1 MSGALAI
8 KDAIR
13 DFLRKYDE
21 VTTPLIRFVMS
32 LILFWSINSMYG
44 YSDLFE
50 RGMVVFLL
58 SVICALVSSP
68 VAVMLAAIMI
78 IVNCFSVSTEV
89 GLISALL
96 VLIVYGTYMRMF
108 PKCSW
113 ILAFVPIMYIFKLE
127 FAVPIVVAIF
137 AGASGIIP
145 AVFGVL
151 LFYFSEYTD
160 EVASMLRTAA
170 DEEDVQPFTYIVDAI
185 LKNKEMLLT
194 MMVFAVVIMI
204 TFVIYKLPVNY
215 SWYIAIGVGAI
226 CMIIV
231 YPVCGSTLDV
241 EVSMGSVILGALIG
255 AILGLVAQFCKGMVD
270 YSKKE
275 VVQFEDDDYYYYVK
289 AIPKF
294 VDPERKKR
302 QEEKEAEAK
311 NNATKKTTQ
320 PANKTAQPERTMS
333 ERAMA
338 ERARAVRMQTSGQQ
352 AASQVA
358 RTQASPQM
366 TRTQAASQMAR
377 TQQQRTTGSTTLNN
391 RH

>member
-1 MSGALAI
+1 MSGMLAV

-32 LILFWSINSMYG
+32 LVLFWSLNSMYG

-58 SVICALVSSP
+58 SVICALVSNP
-68 VAVMLAAIMI
+68 VAVMLGAII
-78 IVNCFSVSTEV
+78 IVVNCFSVSVEV
-89 GLISALL
+89 GAISALL
-96 VLIVYGTYMRMF
+96 VLIIYGTYMRMF

-113 ILAFVPIMYIFKLE
+113 ILAFVPIMYLIKLE
-127 FAVPIVVAIF
+127 CAVPIVVAIF

-151 LFYFSEYTD
+151 LYYFSEYTD
-160 EVASMLRTAA
+160 EVASMLRTAV

-185 LKNKEMLLT
+185 LKNKEMILT

-204 TFVIYKLPVNY
+204 TFVIYKFPVNY
-215 SWYIAIGVGAI
+215 SWYIAIGVGAV
-226 CMIIV
+226 CTIIV

-255 AILGLVAQFCKGMVD
+255 AILGLGAQFCKGMVD

-289 AIPKF
+289 AIPKY
-294 VDPERKKR
+294 VDPARKKR
-302 QEEKEAEAK
+302 LEEKEAEEK
-311 NNATKKTTQ
+311 NKAAKKTVQAT
-320 PANKTAQPERTMS
+320 TATSQAD
-333 ERAMA
+333 RAMA
-338 ERARAVRMQTSGQQ
+338 ERARAARMQATGQQ
-352 AASQVA
+352 
-358 RTQASPQM
+358 T
-366 TRTQAASQMAR
+366 ASQMSRTQTQSQSVR
-377 TQQQRTTGSTTLNN
+377 TQQTNQLNRTQQTRTTGSTTLND
-391 RH
+391 RK

>member
-1 MSGALAI
+1 MSGVLAV

-21 VTTPLIRFVMS
+21 VTTPLVRFVMS

-58 SVICALVSSP
+58 SVICALVSNP
-68 VAVMLAAIMI
+68 VAVMLGAII
-78 IVNCFSVSTEV
+78 IVVNCFSVSVEV
-89 GLISALL
+89 GAISALL

-113 ILAFVPIMYIFKLE
+113 ILAFVPIMYLIKLE
-127 FAVPIVVAIF
+127 CAVPIVVAIF

-151 LFYFSEYTD
+151 LYYFSVYTD
-160 EVASMLRTAA
+160 EVASMIRTAV

-185 LKNKEMLLT
+185 LKNKEMILT

-215 SWYIAIGVGAI
+215 SWYIAIGVGAV
-226 CMIIV
+226 CTIIV
-231 YPVCGSTLDV
+231 YPVCGSALDV
-241 EVSMGSVILGALIG
+241 EVNMGSAILGALIG
-255 AILGLVAQFCKGMVD
+255 VILGLIAQFCKGMVD
-270 YSKKE
+270 YSRKE

-289 AIPKF
+289 AIPKY
-294 VDPERKKR
+294 VDPARKKR
-302 QEEKEAEAK
+302 LEEKAAAEK
-311 NNATKKTTQ
+311 S
-320 PANKTAQPERTMS
+320 KTAPKANPTRTQS
-333 ERAMA
+333 
-338 ERARAVRMQTSGQQ
+338 SGQQ
-352 AASQVA
+352 TVSQMS
-358 RTQASPQM
+358 RTQTQSQTVRSQQTAQM
-366 TRTQAASQMAR
+366 NR
-377 TQQQRTTGSTTLNN
+377 TQQARTTGNTTLNN
-391 RH
+391 RQ